1 MFERSWA
8 TIVAAGALLAAAV
21 TAQAEGSVD
30 VDIKSRLPVSCEV
43 TVVSSTVVTLTPLLI
58 NASVREKCNARHD
71 LTVTYNTA
79 LVIRPTQLSITY
91 DGGLPNVPTAGAQSF
106 TNLPARTAV
115 KPLVIRYSGGTLT
128 QRRLLS
134 QNWAITV
141 TPR

>member
-8 TIVAAGALLAAAV
+8 VVAAAGVLLAASA
-21 TAQAEGSVD
+21 TAQAEGAVD

-43 TVVSSTVVTLTPLLI
+43 TVASSTIVTLTPLLI
-58 NASVREKCNARHD
+58 NASIREKCNARHD
-71 LTVTYNTA
+71 LTVIYNTA
-79 LVIRPTQLSITY
+79 LVIRPAQLTITY
-91 DGGLPNVPTAGAQSF
+91 DARPPNDPMPGGQSF

-134 QNWAITV
+134 QNWSITV